1 MSTGIMISM
10 WVLVLAV
17 VLVPVLVCM
26 IIFQLRKMHRD
37 GDTRRAAQPNR

>member
-10 WVLVLAV
+10 WVLALAV

-26 IIFQLRKMHRD
+26 IIFQLRKMNHESEP
-37 GDTRRAAQPNR
+37 RRTPQTNR